1 MKQSF
6 IYLGEGLTD
15 LFEFTTLI
23 EYNYKRVDTVVFFHT
38 PKSQQQ
44 LSSVALVM
52 QPTSGQHFQGIYI
65 MLNAVKYPYPH
76 SNKKN
81 DIITASA
88 NKHHL
93 PIKEIDVQ
101 PPETFADKD
110 LYFNY
115 LKSVLRLQNW
125 IPPLQ

>member
-23 EYNYKRVDTVVFFHT
+23 EYNYKRVDAVVFFHT
-38 PKSQQQ
+38 PKSQKQ

-52 QPTSGQHFQGIYI
+52 QPTSENHFQAIYI
-65 MLNAVKYPYPH
+65 MLNAVKYPYPQ
-76 SNKKN
+76 SNTKN

-88 NKHHL
+88 NNYNI
-93 PIKEIDVQ
+93 PIKGVDVQ
-101 PPETFADKD
+101 PPETFHDHE

>member
-23 EYNYKRVDTVVFFHT
+23 EYNYKRIDAVVFFHT
-38 PKSQQQ
+38 PKSQKQ
-44 LSSVALVM
+44 LSSVGLVM
-52 QPTSGQHFQGIYI
+52 QPTSENHFQAIYI
-65 MLNAVKYPYPH
+65 MLNAVKYPYPE

-88 NKHHL
+88 NNYNI
-93 PIKEIDVQ
+93 PIKGVDVQ
-101 PPETFADKD
+101 PPETFHDNE

>member
-23 EYNYKRVDTVVFFHT
+23 EYNYQRVDAVVFFHT
-38 PKSQQQ
+38 PKSQKQ

-52 QPTSGQHFQGIYI
+52 QPTSENHFQAIYI
-65 MLNAVKYPYPH
+65 MLNAVKYPYPE

-88 NKHHL
+88 NNYNI
-93 PIKEIDVQ
+93 PIKGVDVQ
-101 PPETFADKD
+101 PPETFHDYE

>member
-23 EYNYKRVDTVVFFHT
+23 EYNYKRIDAVVFFHT
-38 PKSQQQ
+38 PKSQKQ
-44 LSSVALVM
+44 LSSVGLVM
-52 QPTSGQHFQGIYI
+52 QPTSENHFQAIYI
-65 MLNAVKYPYPH
+65 MLNAVKYPYPE

-88 NKHHL
+88 NNYNV
-93 PIKEIDVQ
+93 PIKGVDVQ
-101 PPETFADKD
+101 PPETFHDNE

>member
-23 EYNYKRVDTVVFFHT
+23 EYNYKRIDAVVFFHT
-38 PKSQQQ
+38 PKSHKQ
-44 LSSVALVM
+44 LSSVGLVM
-52 QPTSGQHFQGIYI
+52 QPTSENHFQAIYI
-65 MLNAVKYPYPH
+65 MLNAVKYPYPE

-88 NKHHL
+88 NNYNI
-93 PIKEIDVQ
+93 PIKGVDVQ
-101 PPETFADKD
+101 PPETFHDNE

>member
-23 EYNYKRVDTVVFFHT
+23 EYNYKRVDAVVFFHT
-38 PKSQQQ
+38 PKSQKQ

-52 QPTSGQHFQGIYI
+52 QPTSENHFQAIYI
-65 MLNAVKYPYPH
+65 MLNAVKYPYPQG
-76 SNKKN
+76 NKKS

-88 NKHHL
+88 NNYNI
-93 PIKEIDVQ
+93 PIKGVDVQ
-101 PPETFADKD
+101 PPETFHDHE